1 MPYVNVLHECQAK
14 LLLYLQYGYRMGK
27 VALHIAGVT
36 LARDFKEIGIPVG
49 LIHPGVV
56 RHQSHCCLSS
66 LNYQLVVLQAGF
78 LHLSQSLA

>member
-1 MPYVNVLHECQAK
+1 MATCCIDFDVN
-14 LLLYLQYGYRMGK
+14 LLLRMQYGYRMGK

-56 RHQSHCCLSS
+56 SYHNQ
-66 LNYQLVVLQAGF
+66 N
-78 LHLSQSLA
+78 